1 MECPNCNKTF
11 DDDFDLCPYCG
22 MMSPILKAC
31 PECLYETLEEDIFCP
46 KCSAKLMN
54 KIQLIKDLK
63 EKISDYKMLGEYE
76 KVLECYDKT
85 IELEPTNMLSWKA
98 KANYLSGHA
107 RHDEALECWDK
118 AIELN
123 PTESWP
129 WNYKVDLLLHLIRH
143 DEALECWDK
152 AIELNPTNS
161 QYWVGKAGCLKKLAR
176 HEESGKCFMKA
187 RQLRP

>member
-123 PTESWP
+123 PT
-129 WNYKVDLLLHLIRH
+129 
-143 DEALECWDK
+143 
-152 AIELNPTNS
+152 NS